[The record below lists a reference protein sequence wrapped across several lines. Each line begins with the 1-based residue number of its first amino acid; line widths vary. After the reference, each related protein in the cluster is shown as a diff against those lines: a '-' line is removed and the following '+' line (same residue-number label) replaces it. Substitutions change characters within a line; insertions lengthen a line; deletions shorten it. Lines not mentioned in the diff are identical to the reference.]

1 MFVVSEKL
9 PEALRRSP
17 MSRRCDSF
25 ANVHDLAWKV
35 VSLII
40 AQGPTRGESA
50 RNMSRL
56 RVSADD
62 AHLTAGAP
70 TSPLLWRN
78 AVYVKLRFGRLYRVD
93 VSLSV
98 ANVGPGPLTGSRLGP
113 LALKIAF
120 GSTFASNTSPM
131 KQLLISSQF

>member
-1 MFVVSEKL
+1 MSPRWADRVVNHSYANEPPRRVRAMSFETRSMTSSMSSVTVPSAGYARRIGYLSTAL
-9 PEALRRSP
+9 P
-17 MSRRCDSF
+17 
-25 ANVHDLAWKV
+25 
-35 VSLII
+35 
-40 AQGPTRGESA
+40 T
-50 RNMSRL
+50 
-56 RVSADD
+56 DD
-62 AHLTAGAP
+62 I
-70 TSPLLWRN
+70 
-78 AVYVKLRFGRLYRVD
+78 YRVD